1 MKLIK
6 AFLHHV
12 RTAAVVEALADAGYR
27 NLTLQDVRGVLK
39 PITEN
44 ERDYSAEAGGLVI
57 SEARLSLVVED
68 REVDAVTSIIRTV
81 ARVGNHSDH
90 VCGYVY
96 VSPVDQVLPIGGDG
110 GPLPSRAK
118 KP

>member
-6 AFLHHV
+6 AFIHHV

-27 NLTLQDVRGVLK
+27 NLTLQDVRGMLK

-57 SEARLSLVVED
+57 SEVRLSLVVED
-68 REVDAVTSIIRTV
+68 SEVDAVTSIIRTT
-81 ARVGNHSDH
+81 AQVGTGIS
-90 VCGYVY
+90 GYVY
-96 VSPVDQVLPIGGDG
+96 VSPVEQTLPIGG
-110 GPLPSRAK
+110 PENPT
-118 KP
+118 

>member
-12 RTAAVVEALADAGYR
+12 RTEAVVEALTDAGYR
-27 NLTLQDVRGVLK
+27 NLTLHDVKGMLK

-44 ERDYSAEAGGLVI
+44 ERDYSAETGGLVI
-57 SEARLSLVVED
+57 SEVRLSLVVED
-68 REVDAVTSIIRTV
+68 QEVDAVTTLIRTMG
-81 ARVGNHSDH
+81 RVGQHTQ

-96 VSPVDQVLPIGGDG
+96 VSPVEQVLPIGG
-110 GPLPSRAK
+110 PA
-118 KP
+118 

>member
-12 RTAAVVEALADAGYR
+12 RTSAVIEALADAGYR
-27 NLTLQDVRGVLK
+27 NITLQDVRGMLK

-57 SEARLSLVVED
+57 SEVRLSLVVED
-68 REVDAVTSIIRTV
+68 SEVDAVTSIIRTV
-81 ARVGNHSDH
+81 GRVGQQDH

-96 VSPVDQVLPIGGDG
+96 VSPVEQVLPIGG
-110 GPLPSRAK
+110 PP
-118 KP
+118 